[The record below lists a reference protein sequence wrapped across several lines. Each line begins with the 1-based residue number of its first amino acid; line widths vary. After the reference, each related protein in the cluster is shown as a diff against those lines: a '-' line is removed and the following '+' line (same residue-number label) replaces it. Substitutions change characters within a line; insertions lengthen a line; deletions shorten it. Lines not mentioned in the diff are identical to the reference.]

1 MKERNPDPSK
11 LSIGYF
17 FPQGQTDLI
26 WSDEAARR
34 TPPIT
39 RKVLID
45 MAQAAEAVGFDSLF
59 LADTWSGHQRV
70 SEQFGHMSPKHHAPL
85 LAMGLFGVT
94 EHIGIISTFHTTFH
108 QPAHVARMGA
118 TLHSF
123 SEGRWAWNVVT
134 GYSEPEVGLFGASSM
149 VEHDERYAMA
159 DEFTSVVKRLWEE
172 TEPVD
177 IDGKYYR
184 VTGRLKEPRP
194 GTAGRPLIVN
204 AGASP
209 AGLNYAAKHADL
221 LVLAG
226 NTDQIFL
233 DAKSE
238 LDRLGKEHGRTDKV
252 GISPWAVSIIR
263 DNEGEAEEEYERLAS
278 TVNEA
283 AAIEL
288 AADILGNIDSVK
300 KMFDKMGK
308 DEAIRLLGA
317 ATVNIHLM
325 GTPDQV
331 AEKIIAL
338 KGSSEMDSLLISF
351 PLWSP
356 QELARFTPVLQR
368 LQDAGIWTPPEKR
381 NYSW

>member
-1 MKERNPDPSK
+1 
-11 LSIGYF
+11 
-17 FPQGQTDLI
+17 
-26 WSDEAARR
+26 
-34 TPPIT
+34 
-39 RKVLID
+39 
-45 MAQAAEAVGFDSLF
+45 
-59 LADTWSGHQRV
+59 
-70 SEQFGHMSPKHHAPL
+70 
-85 LAMGLFGVT
+85 
-94 EHIGIISTFHTTFH
+94 
-108 QPAHVARMGA
+108 
-118 TLHSF
+118 
-123 SEGRWAWNVVT
+123 
-134 GYSEPEVGLFGASSM
+134 
-149 VEHDERYAMA
+149 
-159 DEFTSVVKRLWEE
+159 
-172 TEPVD
+172 
-177 IDGKYYR
+177 
-184 VTGRLKEPRP
+184 
-194 GTAGRPLIVN
+194 
-204 AGASP
+204 
-209 AGLNYAAKHADL
+209 LNYAAKHADL

-308 DEAIRLLGA
+308 EEAIRLLGA
-317 ATVNIHLM
+317 ATVHIHLM

-368 LQDAGIWTPPEKR
+368 LQDAGIWTPPEER
-381 NYSW
+381 NFSW